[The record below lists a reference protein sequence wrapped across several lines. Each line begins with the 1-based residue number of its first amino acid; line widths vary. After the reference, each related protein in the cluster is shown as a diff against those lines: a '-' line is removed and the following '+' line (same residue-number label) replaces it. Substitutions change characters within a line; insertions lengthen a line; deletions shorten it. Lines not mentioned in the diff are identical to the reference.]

1 MNPQDLLA
9 LIRAHWPDI
18 HSALDDEQRELLLTR
33 LEALALAPADERA
46 VRRCVQ
52 GVRLALLALP
62 PGHLVRRALDGTRLA
77 GPAAAAPDL
86 AATAR
91 ELLAQLADPGPPPR
105 REGGLAEARQRLLA
119 HPSLSPEQARHRCA
133 GAVTG
138 LIRLDDPVRGPRY
151 PAFQFG
157 GADGG
162 PLPVVRA
169 VNRLLLGEE
178 DPWGAADW
186 WLSGNL
192 WLGGRPAALLGQVS
206 DELLV
211 GAASAM
217 LEAD

>member
-1 MNPQDLLA
+1 MNSEDLLA

-33 LEALALAPADERA
+33 LEALAVAPADERA

-77 GPAAAAPDL
+77 VPAVAAPDL
-86 AATAR
+86 TATAR
-91 ELLAQLADPGPPPR
+91 ELLAQLTDPSPPPHR
-105 REGGLAEARQRLLA
+105 AGGLAEARQRLLS

-162 PLPVVRA
+162 PLPVVRT
-169 VNRLLLGEE
+169 VNRLLLGDE

-192 WLGGRPAALLGQVS
+192 WLGGRPAALLGRVS